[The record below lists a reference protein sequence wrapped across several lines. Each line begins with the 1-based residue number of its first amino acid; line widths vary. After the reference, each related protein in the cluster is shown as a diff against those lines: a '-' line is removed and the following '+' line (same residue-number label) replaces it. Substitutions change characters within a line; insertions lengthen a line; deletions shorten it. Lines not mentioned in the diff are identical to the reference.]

1 MVKYLTRKILESL
14 LVVELVKIT
23 NLDNYEHTT

>member
-23 NLDNYEHTT
+23 HLDNYEHTT

>member
-1 MVKYLTRKILESL
+1 MVKFLTRKILESL

-23 NLDNYEHTT
+23 TIDNYEHTT